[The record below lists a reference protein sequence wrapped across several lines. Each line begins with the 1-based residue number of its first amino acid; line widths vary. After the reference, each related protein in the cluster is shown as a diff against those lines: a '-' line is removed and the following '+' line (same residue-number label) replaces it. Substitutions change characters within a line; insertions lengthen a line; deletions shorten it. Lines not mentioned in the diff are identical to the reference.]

1 MRLRGLLLVF
11 CLATPAALAA
21 PAPVHLD
28 PKAVAAGEIRTE
40 PLGAVSRAARIGAYG
55 TVLDPARLATASANM
70 KVADAEVAA
79 ADAKLKLAQ
88 SGAKRAAGLYREHH
102 NISTAELQS
111 AEAGSGVAV
120 ANLAVARAKL
130 TALRARLRADWGPV
144 LAKAIDSGAGPLPDL
159 ENGTA
164 SLVQVSLPLGQA
176 LETPP
181 STATALGP
189 DGARLSLRLLGP
201 SPQVAKG
208 AGQSLFYLASG
219 AAVPIGM
226 PLSVSLP
233 VGNARPGVVV
243 PPTAVVWQ
251 GGSAFVFRQ
260 TGTDAFAPVAI
271 DPSDNG
277 RDGYFVP
284 GDVGSLHAGDKI
296 AVQGAALLF
305 SEWKAPTSGASAPPA
320 GDDDD

>member
-1 MRLRGLLLVF
+1 MRLRGLLVVFWLV
-11 CLATPAALAA
+11 TPAALAT

-28 PKAVAAGEIRTE
+28 PKAIAAGEIRTE
-40 PLGAVSRAARIGAYG
+40 PLDAVSRAARVGAYG
-55 TVLDPARLATASANM
+55 TVLDPARLATASTDV

-88 SGAKRAAGLYREHH
+88 SGAKRAAGLYREQH
-102 NISTAELQS
+102 NISAAELQA

-130 TALRARLRADWGPV
+130 TALRARLRADWGAV
-144 LAKAIDSGAGPLPDL
+144 LAKAIDSGAKPLPDL

-164 SLVQVSLPLGQA
+164 SLVQVSLSLGQG

-181 STATALGP
+181 ATATALGP
-189 DGARLSLRLLGP
+189 NGAQLFLRLLGP
-201 SPQVAKG
+201 SPRVAKG
-208 AGQSLFYLASG
+208 AGQSLFYIASG
-219 AAVPIGM
+219 ATVPIGM

-233 VGNARPGVVV
+233 VGKPQPGVIV
-243 PPTAVVWQ
+243 PPAAVVWQ
-251 GGSAFVFRQ
+251 NGSALVFRQ
-260 TGTDAFAPVAI
+260 TGVDSFAPVAI
-271 DPSDNG
+271 DTSDSG
-277 RDGYFVP
+277 ADGYFIP
-284 GDVGSLHAGDKI
+284 GDAGSLHAGDKI

-305 SEWKAPTSGASAPPA
+305 SELKSPTTGASAPAA